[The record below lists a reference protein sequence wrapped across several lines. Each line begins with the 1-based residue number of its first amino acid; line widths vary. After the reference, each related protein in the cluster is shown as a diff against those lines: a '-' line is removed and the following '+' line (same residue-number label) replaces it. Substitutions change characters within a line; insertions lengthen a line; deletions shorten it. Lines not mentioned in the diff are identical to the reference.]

1 MLAPRTLQP
10 VSVGVIGSSSTSCL
24 GGGGVVFLHF
34 RGSAYLQCSA
44 MHTSFAIVL
53 HEFAELFIF
62 YILLFI
68 LDILNES

>member
-24 GGGGVVFLHF
+24 GGGGGVVFLHF

-44 MHTSFAIVL
+44 MHKSFAIVL
-53 HEFAELFIF
+53 HEFAELFILH
-62 YILLFI
+62 IDCCL
-68 LDILNES
+68 S